1 MSYPVRQAEARK
13 KEESKYGN
21 ISSVQILRGGHESGG
36 LGSRWVVLCPLRGK
50 YGGKLQPG
58 AGRVGVH
65 APAVGTGAG
74 LATSDESCVAHLDYL
89 PPWRGQVVPESRLDL
104 PGWCPSFPSWR
115 RWRLPSGGRWLD
127 RRKIQ
132 SSEVSNGP
140 NSLGWK
146 DRAHRVQCCFV
157 PAVLGFAFNTTYR

>member
-1 MSYPVRQAEARK
+1 MSYPVRQADARK
-13 KEESKYGN
+13 KEESKNGN

-36 LGSRWVVLCPLRGK
+36 LGSRWVVLCPLRGE

-58 AGRVGVH
+58 AGRFSVF
-65 APAVGTGAG
+65 AAAVGTGAG
-74 LATSDESCVAHLDYL
+74 LATSHESCVVRLDYL

-115 RWRLPSGGRWLD
+115 RLRLPSGGRWHD

-132 SSEVSNGP
+132 SSEVNDGP
-140 NSLGWK
+140 NGLGWRR
-146 DRAHRVQCCFV
+146 RAQNVQGY
-157 PAVLGFAFNTTYR
+157 VLSRRK